1 MQKNGRTKGLDK
13 IDCQIIEFLQKDGRM
28 PNTDIARK
36 LGVSESTVRVRVNR
50 LIEEEYLQIVAVS
63 NPIKLGFGVVGDIR
77 MHVNIKKMDSI
88 LKELRELKAL
98 WFIVCSTGNI
108 DVIAEFVVE
117 SMDELKD
124 LIFEKINKIDGVRST
139 ETNIFMQFVKR
150 RYDWGT
156 ACEEDGSESFKNNL
170 EIEASD
176 QFTRRSDL
184 IPPVATK
191 TNQNRSFHPN
201 QNNTLHFKQLL
212 LKFIPLVWF

>member
-98 WFIVCSTGNI
+98 WFIVCSTGNV

-117 SMDELKD
+117 SMDDLRD

-156 ACEEDGSESFKNNL
+156 ACEEDGSESFKNDL
-170 EIEASD
+170 EIQPA
-176 QFTRRSDL
+176 
-184 IPPVATK
+184 
-191 TNQNRSFHPN
+191 N
-201 QNNTLHFKQLL
+201 
-212 LKFIPLVWF
+212 

>member
-13 IDCQIIEFLQKDGRM
+13 IDCRIIEFLQKDGRM

-63 NPIKLGFGVVGDIR
+63 NPTKLGFGLVGDIR
-77 MHVNIKKMDSI
+77 IHVNIKKMDAI

-98 WFIVCSTGNI
+98 WFIVCSTGNVDI
-108 DVIAEFVVE
+108 IAEFVVE
-117 SMDELKD
+117 SMDELKS

-156 ACEEDGSESFKNNL
+156 ALGKESQGQDRNNL
-170 EIEASD
+170 EIELS
-176 QFTRRSDL
+176 
-184 IPPVATK
+184 
-191 TNQNRSFHPN
+191 N
-201 QNNTLHFKQLL
+201 
-212 LKFIPLVWF
+212 